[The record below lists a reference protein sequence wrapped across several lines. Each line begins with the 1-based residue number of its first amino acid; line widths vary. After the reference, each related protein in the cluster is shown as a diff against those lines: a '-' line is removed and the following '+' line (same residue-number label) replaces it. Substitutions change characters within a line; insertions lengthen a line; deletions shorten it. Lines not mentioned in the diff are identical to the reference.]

1 MDFRIKGKCA
11 LVTGGTHGIGRAIA
25 LALAAEGCRVAVCSR
40 TAERV
45 AAMGEE
51 LRRLG
56 IEYLAL
62 EADVTRASDVDR
74 VMQAVTER
82 WGALHILVNNVGGG
96 GRWGSDVI
104 EETAERVWVEVYE
117 KNVLASIRFTTRAL
131 PLMRRQKWGRV
142 IAITSI
148 FGRESGGRPWFC
160 MAKSAQTSFMKA
172 MAKKDYLVKEGIT
185 FNSVA
190 PGAIMIPSTG
200 WEKAQ
205 KENPLEMG
213 EFIRRELPLGRLG
226 APEEIGSVVAFL
238 CSEQASLVNGASI
251 PVDGGQSKSM
261 I

>member
-1 MDFRIKGKCA
+1 MDLKIKGKVA

-25 LALAAEGCRVAVCSR
+25 LALAAEGCKVAVCYR
-40 TAERV
+40 TPERV
-45 AAMGEE
+45 QGMGEE
-51 LRRLG
+51 LRQTG
-56 IEYLAL
+56 VEYLSLQADVML
-62 EADVTRASDVDR
+62 EADIDR
-74 VMQAVTER
+74 VMKTVTDR

-96 GRWGSDVI
+96 GRWGSDII
-104 EETAERVWVEVYE
+104 EETAERVWTEVYE

-172 MAKKDYLVKEGIT
+172 MAKKDYLIKDGLT

-200 WEKAQ
+200 WEKTQ
-205 KENPLEMG
+205 KEKPGEMDD
-213 EFIRRELPLGRLG
+213 FIRRELPLGRLG
-226 APEEIGSVVAFL
+226 TPEEVGSVVAFL
-238 CSEQASLVNGASI
+238 CSDVASLVNGASI

>member
-1 MDFRIKGKCA
+1 MDLKIKGKCA
-11 LVTGGTHGIGRAIA
+11 IVTGGTHGIGKAIA
-25 LALAAEGCRVAVCSR
+25 LALAAEGCKVAVCSR
-40 TAERV
+40 TKERV
-45 AAMGEE
+45 LAMDEE
-51 LRRLG
+51 LKRTG
-56 IEYLAL
+56 IDYLAI
-62 EADVTRASDVDR
+62 EADVTLESDVDR
-74 VMQAVTER
+74 VMRLVLER
-82 WGALHILVNNVGGG
+82 WGAVHILVNNVGGG
-96 GRWGSDVI
+96 GRWGSDIV

-117 KNVLASIRFTTRAL
+117 KNVLSSIRFTTRAL

-160 MAKSAQTSFMKA
+160 MAKSAMTSFMKA

-200 WEKAQ
+200 WEKTQ
-205 KENPLEMG
+205 KENPREMAD
-213 EFIRRELPLGRLG
+213 FISRELPLGRLG
-226 APEEIGSVVAFL
+226 SPEEVSSVVAFL